1 VCVTGQSERINF
13 VAIISVD
20 ERRCAIL
27 PFAATN
33 CLIRAQAIHNCATF
47 VRLDVGPHERRSLV
61 MAEVVRIAE
70 SASESA
76 PTLPQNVEAEA
87 ALLGALM
94 IDNRLVED
102 VQLKIKADHFFEP
115 LHGRIYDAILKLTD
129 SNRIANPVTLK
140 PLFEADEGM
149 KEVGGPGYL
158 AQLTGS
164 GATVIGARDF
174 AEQIY
179 DLALLRALVGVGR
192 DLVEGALDTSED
204 VAPLAQIERAESE
217 LYKVAEQGGGE
228 GKAKSFGDATKEA
241 LQLAEKALNSG
252 GHLSGFTTGLDSLN
266 SKIGGLH
273 KSDLIIVA
281 GRPGMGKS
289 SLATNIAFNAAR
301 RMLQDQEDGIET
313 AKSAG
318 APVALFSLEMSAD
331 QLATRI
337 LAEQSGI
344 SSENL
349 RMGRISQQEF
359 RSLAR
364 AAAELQSLPL
374 YIDDTPGLTIAA
386 LRTRARR
393 LKRQKGIG
401 IVIVDYLQLL
411 QGSGKG
417 SAGDNRVQEISE
429 ISRGLKQLAKE
440 LDVPVVALSQL
451 SRAVEQRED
460 KRPQLSDLRE
470 SGSIEQD
477 ADIVL
482 FIYRED
488 YYLAARQPADD
499 HPEIDKWR
507 EEMAR
512 VYGLAEVIVAKQRH
526 GSTGK
531 IRVKFDSRITKFSDI
546 LDEGYMPEIRG

>member
-1 VCVTGQSERINF
+1 
-13 VAIISVD
+13 
-20 ERRCAIL
+20 
-27 PFAATN
+27 
-33 CLIRAQAIHNCATF
+33 
-47 VRLDVGPHERRSLV
+47 
-61 MAEVVRIAE
+61 MAEVIRIAE
-70 SASESA
+70 SASEA
-76 PTLPQNVEAEA
+76 PPALPQNIEAEA

-102 VQLKIKADHFFEP
+102 VQLKLKALHFFEP
-115 LHGRIYDAILKLTD
+115 LHGRIYEAILKLTD

-140 PLFEADEGM
+140 PLFDADEGM
-149 KEVGGPGYL
+149 KEVGGPSYL

-164 GATVIGARDF
+164 GAAVIGARDF
-174 AEQIY
+174 AAQIY

-192 DLVEGALDTSED
+192 ELVEGALDTSED
-204 VAPLAQIERAESE
+204 VAPLAQIERAETE
-217 LYKVAEQGGGE
+217 LYKVAEEGGGE
-228 GKAKSFGDATKEA
+228 GKAKSFGEATKEA

-252 GHLSGFTTGLDSLN
+252 GHLSGLTTGLDSLN
-266 SKIGGLH
+266 GKIGGLH
-273 KSDLIIVA
+273 KSDLVIVA

-289 SLATNIAFNAAR
+289 SLATNIGFAAAKR
-301 RMLQDQEDGIET
+301 LLQDQEDGIEP

-318 APVALFSLEMSAD
+318 AAVALFSLEMSAD

-349 RMGRISQQEF
+349 RMGRISQAEF

-386 LRTRARR
+386 LRARARR

-401 IVIVDYLQLL
+401 MVIVDYLQLL
-411 QGSGKG
+411 QGTGKG

-440 LDVPVVALSQL
+440 LDVPVMALSQL

-499 HPEIDKWR
+499 HPEVDKWR

-531 IRVKFDSRITKFSDI
+531 VRLKFDSRVTKFSD
-546 LDEGYMPEIRG
+546 LVDEGYMPEFRG

>member
-1 VCVTGQSERINF
+1 
-13 VAIISVD
+13 
-20 ERRCAIL
+20 
-27 PFAATN
+27 
-33 CLIRAQAIHNCATF
+33 
-47 VRLDVGPHERRSLV
+47 
-61 MAEVVRIAE
+61 MAEIIRISG
-70 SASESA
+70 SATETA
-76 PTLPQNVEAEA
+76 PQALPHNIEAEA

-102 VQLKIKADHFFEP
+102 VQLKLKPHHFFEP
-115 LHGRIYDAILKLTD
+115 LHGRIYESILRMTD
-129 SNRIANPVTLK
+129 SNRIANPVTLR
-140 PLFEADEGM
+140 PLFESDEAI
-149 KEVGGPGYL
+149 KEVGGPAYL

-164 GATVIGARDF
+164 GAAVIGARDF
-174 AEQIY
+174 AGQIY
-179 DLALLRALVGVGR
+179 DLALLRALVDVGR
-192 DLVEGALDTSED
+192 GLVEGALDTSEE
-204 VAPLAQIERAESE
+204 VAPLAQIERAETE
-217 LYKVAEQGGGE
+217 LYKVAEEGGAE
-228 GKAKSFGDATKEA
+228 GRAKSFSDASKEA
-241 LQLAEKALNSG
+241 LAMAERALNSG
-252 GHLSGFTTGLDSLN
+252 GHLSGLTTGLDSLN

-273 KSDLIIVA
+273 KSDLLIVA

-289 SLATNIAFNAAR
+289 ALGTNMAFAAAQR
-301 RMLQDQEDGIET
+301 YLRDQEDGIDP

-318 APVALFSLEMSAD
+318 SPVAIFSLEMSAD

-393 LKRQKGIG
+393 LKRQKNIG
-401 IVIVDYLQLL
+401 LVVGDYLQLL
-411 QGSGKG
+411 QGTGRG
-417 SAGDNRVQEISE
+417 SNDNRVQEISE
-429 ISRGLKQLAKE
+429 ISRGMKQLAKE
-440 LDVPVVALSQL
+440 LDVPVIALSQL

-488 YYLAARQPADD
+488 YYVGSREPKAPKDD
-499 HPEIDKWR
+499 DDLKIVEAYQQWQQD
-507 EEMAR
+507 MDR

-531 IRVKFDSRITKFSDI
+531 VRLKFEARVTRFSDI
-546 LDEGYMPEIRG
+546 AEENYLPEVRS